1 MTSDKIL
8 LNEAVYEH
16 EITEVFAN
24 FKNKVLSLSSV
35 RIKLFSFL
43 CIMESLE
50 LNGVFS
56 FVGYFLYV
64 AEQPHT
70 ECIRVKSNARH

>member
-24 FKNKVLSLSSV
+24 FENKVLSLSSV

-43 CIMESLE
+43 CIMKSLE
-50 LNGVFS
+50 LDGVFS

-64 AEQPHT
+64 AEQPHA